1 VNRAKWLGWQAV
13 AVSAKQLDGYP
24 RYMYSVRTNEEVS
37 MSRDTA
43 EQRAARRSRINL
55 RASARQ
61 EQLLKQAAA
70 ATDRTMTDFVLES
83 AVVEAER
90 VLADRRW
97 FLISDEQWD
106 EFQHLLEQPARD
118 LPKLRALLA
127 KSSPFAD
134 EE

>member
-1 VNRAKWLGWQAV
+1 
-13 AVSAKQLDGYP
+13 
-24 RYMYSVRTNEEVS
+24 
-37 MSRDTA
+37 MSRDSV
-43 EQRAARRSRINL
+43 EQRAARHCRINL

-70 ATDRTMTDFVLES
+70 ATDRTMTDFVLET

-97 FLISDEQWD
+97 FLIDDQRWGQ
-106 EFQHLLEQPARD
+106 FQQLLDQPARD

-127 KSSPFAD
+127 EPSAFAD
-134 EE
+134 DE

>member
-1 VNRAKWLGWQAV
+1 
-13 AVSAKQLDGYP
+13 
-24 RYMYSVRTNEEVS
+24 
-37 MSRDTA
+37 MSQDPV
-43 EQRAARRSRINL
+43 EQRATRQSRINL
-55 RASARQ
+55 RTSARQ

-70 ATDRTMTDFVLES
+70 TTDRTMTDFVLDS

-118 LPKLRALLA
+118 LPRLRDLLA
-127 KSSPFAD
+127 RPSPFDD

>member
-1 VNRAKWLGWQAV
+1 
-13 AVSAKQLDGYP
+13 
-24 RYMYSVRTNEEVS
+24 

-43 EQRAARRSRINL
+43 EQRASRQSRINL

-83 AVVEAER
+83 AVIEAER

-106 EFQHLLEQPARD
+106 QFQHLLEQPARD

-127 KSSPFAD
+127 TPSPFVD

>member
-1 VNRAKWLGWQAV
+1 
-13 AVSAKQLDGYP
+13 
-24 RYMYSVRTNEEVS
+24 
-37 MSRDTA
+37 MSRDTV
-43 EQRAARRSRINL
+43 EQRAVRQSRINL

-83 AVVEAER
+83 AIVEAER

-97 FLISDEQWD
+97 FLIDDAHWD
-106 EFQHLLEQPARD
+106 EFQRLLERPARD

-127 KSSPFAD
+127 KPSPFAD

>member
-1 VNRAKWLGWQAV
+1 
-13 AVSAKQLDGYP
+13 VSW
-24 RYMYSVRTNEEVS
+24 
-37 MSRDTA
+37 DTV
-43 EQRAARRSRINL
+43 EQRAARQCRINL

-70 ATDRTMTDFVLES
+70 ATDRTMTDFVLET

-97 FLISDEQWD
+97 FLIDDERWD
-106 EFQHLLEQPARD
+106 EFQQLLDRPARE

-127 KSSPFAD
+127 DQSPFAD
-134 EE
+134 DE

>member
-1 VNRAKWLGWQAV
+1 MPEETTERRA
-13 AVSAKQLDGYP
+13 
-24 RYMYSVRTNEEVS
+24 T
-37 MSRDTA
+37 
-43 EQRAARRSRINL
+43 RRSRINL

-97 FLISDEQWD
+97 FLISDQQWD
-106 EFQHLLEQPARD
+106 EFQHLLEQPPRD
-118 LPKLRALLA
+118 LPRLRALLA
-127 KSSPFAD
+127 RPSPFAD
-134 EE
+134 EQ

>member
-1 VNRAKWLGWQAV
+1 
-13 AVSAKQLDGYP
+13 
-24 RYMYSVRTNEEVS
+24 
-37 MSRDTA
+37 MSGDTA
-43 EQRAARRSRINL
+43 GQRAARQSRINL
-55 RASARQ
+55 RASTRQ

-83 AVVEAER
+83 AVTEAER

-118 LPKLRALLA
+118 LPRLRALLA
-127 KSSPFAD
+127 KPPFAD
-134 EE
+134 DE

>member
-1 VNRAKWLGWQAV
+1 
-13 AVSAKQLDGYP
+13 
-24 RYMYSVRTNEEVS
+24 

>member
-1 VNRAKWLGWQAV
+1 
-13 AVSAKQLDGYP
+13 
-24 RYMYSVRTNEEVS
+24 
-37 MSRDTA
+37 MSRDIV
-43 EQRAARRSRINL
+43 EQRAARQARINL

-61 EQLLKQAAA
+61 EQLLRHAAA

-97 FLISDEQWD
+97 FLIDDERWD
-106 EFQHLLEQPARD
+106 EFQRLLEQPPRD

-127 KSSPFAD
+127 SPAPFMD
-134 EE
+134 EH

>member
-1 VNRAKWLGWQAV
+1 
-13 AVSAKQLDGYP
+13 
-24 RYMYSVRTNEEVS
+24 MTH
-37 MSRDTA
+37 DTV
-43 EQRAARRSRINL
+43 EQRAARQSRINL

-70 ATDRTMTDFVLES
+70 ATDRTMTDFVLET

-97 FLISDEQWD
+97 FLIDDERWD
-106 EFQHLLEQPARD
+106 EFQRLLDQPARD

-127 KSSPFAD
+127 KPSPFAD

>member
-1 VNRAKWLGWQAV
+1 
-13 AVSAKQLDGYP
+13 
-24 RYMYSVRTNEEVS
+24 
-37 MSRDTA
+37 MSRDSV
-43 EQRAARRSRINL
+43 EQRAVRQSRINL

-97 FLISDEQWD
+97 FLIDDERWD
-106 EFQHLLEQPARD
+106 EFQRLLEKPARD

>member
-1 VNRAKWLGWQAV
+1 
-13 AVSAKQLDGYP
+13 
-24 RYMYSVRTNEEVS
+24 
-37 MSRDTA
+37 MSRDTV
-43 EQRAARRSRINL
+43 EQRAARHSRINL

-70 ATDRTMTDFVLES
+70 ATDRTMTDFVLET

-97 FLISDEQWD
+97 FLIDDARWD
-106 EFQHLLEQPARD
+106 EFQRLLDQPARD

-127 KSSPFAD
+127 KPSPFAD
-134 EE
+134 QE

>member
-1 VNRAKWLGWQAV
+1 
-13 AVSAKQLDGYP
+13 
-24 RYMYSVRTNEEVS
+24 
-37 MSRDTA
+37 MSRETA
-43 EQRAARRSRINL
+43 EQRATRQSRINL
-55 RASARQ
+55 RTSTRQ
-61 EQLLKQAAA
+61 EQLLRQAAT
-70 ATDRTMTDFVLES
+70 ATDRTMTDFVLET

-106 EFQHLLEQPARD
+106 EFQYLLEQPARD

-127 KSSPFAD
+127 RPSPFAD